1 MSGLRTGA
9 VLAAAVACAA
19 GVALAHGG
27 VKNMTVMKRME
38 AMKSIGESTKVLG
51 QMAKGEVAFDA
62 EAAKAA
68 ALAIARHAAET
79 PVLFEEQAED
89 TKEEAKPVIWER
101 FDDFTT
107 LAGDLETVALKAA
120 QTLETE
126 ADLRPALGRIGA
138 ACKACHEVYRE

>member
-9 VLAAAVACAA
+9 VLAAALACAA

-51 QMAKGEVAFDA
+51 QMVKGEVAFDA
-62 EAAKAA
+62 EAAREA

-89 TKEEAKPVIWER
+89 PKDEAKPVIWER
-101 FDDFTT
+101 FDDFVAKSEDLEALAAR
-107 LAGDLETVALKAA
+107 LAGSVESLEDVRAG
-120 QTLETE
+120 
-126 ADLRPALGRIGA
+126 LGEIGA
-138 ACKACHEVYRE
+138 VCKACHEVYRE